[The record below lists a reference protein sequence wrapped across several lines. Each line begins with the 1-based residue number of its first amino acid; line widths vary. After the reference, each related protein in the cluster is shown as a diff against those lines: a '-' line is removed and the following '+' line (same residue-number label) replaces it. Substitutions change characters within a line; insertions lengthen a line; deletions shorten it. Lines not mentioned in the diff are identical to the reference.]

1 MRELA
6 SFPREAIAKDR
17 RKRRPVPRARA
28 GRVKGTG
35 RPLNSIVAAFIGSLV
50 IPVYFLRLMADGR
63 KLHRGLRARDA
74 SQAGLRPGAPD
85 EVYE

>member
-6 SFPREAIAKDR
+6 GFPREAVAKDR

-28 GRVKGTG
+28 GLVKGTG

-63 KLHRGLRARDA
+63 KLHRGLRGRNA
-74 SQAGLRPGAPD
+74 SEAGPRPGAPD
-85 EVYE
+85 EVCE